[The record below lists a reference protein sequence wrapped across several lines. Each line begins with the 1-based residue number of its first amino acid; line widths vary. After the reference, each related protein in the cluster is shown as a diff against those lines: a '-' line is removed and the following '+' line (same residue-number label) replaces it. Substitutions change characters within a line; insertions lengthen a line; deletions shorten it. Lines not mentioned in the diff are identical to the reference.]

1 MKTAKLY
8 ILFALFI
15 YANLFLA
22 KISYSQWEITGTA
35 PNIGAFPTVSVVNQ
49 NTAWIGG
56 GTSGNSVLYR
66 TTNGGINWSSI
77 PTTGIQFEIY
87 ALWAIDANVAFVG
100 NSGSING
107 GRGNAKFYKTTN
119 AGNNWTLIDST
130 GGTAGFF
137 NGIVFSKTMPSF
149 GIAMS
154 DCPNGAGQPFY
165 VSKTTDGGNTWLA
178 THPPGI
184 PPVTGGT
191 ANSVFV
197 IDNLF
202 YGWGC
207 FGSAPPAVILTTD
220 GGITFNRRNSS
231 LSSVLAT
238 PGAAFKDDKLTG
250 IVATNSSIQEI
261 SRTTNGGLNWVTIS
275 VSPDAMG
282 RKVLNWIS
290 GTNTCFLNATAGGIK
305 KSTDGGIKWS
315 SMTTSGIV
323 GVRNMGF
330 SRVGTNL
337 YGYAI
342 TNDEQ
347 VLKLTEM
354 IIGVTSINGI
364 VPSGYTLGQNYPNP
378 FNPVTNMEFG
388 IIKLGFVSLK
398 VYDVLGKEVA
408 TLVNERLSPGTYKY
422 DFDGSNFSSGVYFYK
437 LEADGFADTKKM
449 FLVK

>member
-1 MKTAKLY
+1 MKESKLFICLTAVIIS
-8 ILFALFI
+8 ILFFT
-15 YANLFLA
+15 N
-22 KISYSQWEITGTA
+22 ISYSQWEITGSL
-35 PNIGAFPTVSVVNQ
+35 PDIGIYPTVSVVDQ
-49 NTAWIGG
+49 NIVWIGG
-56 GTSGNSVLYR
+56 GVSGNSVLYR
-66 TTNGGINWSSI
+66 TTDGGASWSSI

-87 ALWAIDANVAFVG
+87 SLWGINANTAFVA

-107 GRGNAKFYKTTN
+107 GGGNAKFYKTTN
-119 AGNNWTLIDST
+119 AGISWLLIDST

-137 NGIVFSKTMPSF
+137 DGIVFSKSMPSF

-191 ANSVFV
+191 GNSVFV

-231 LSSVLAT
+231 LTNIPAT

-250 IVATNSSIQEI
+250 IIATVSPNQEI
-261 SRTTNGGLNWVTIS
+261 SRTTDGGLNWVTINAG
-275 VSPDAMG
+275 PDAGG

-305 KSTDGGIKWS
+305 KSTDGGLTWT

-330 SRVGTNL
+330 SIAGANL

-354 IIGVTSINGI
+354 VIGITFINNI
-364 VPSGYTLGQNYPNP
+364 VPDEYTLKQNYPNP
-378 FNPVTNMEFG
+378 FNPVTNVEFA
-388 IIKLGFVSLK
+388 IAKLGFVSLK
-398 VYDVLGKEVA
+398 VYDVMGKEVA
-408 TLVNERLSPGTYKY
+408 ALINSKLSPGTYKY
-422 DFDGSNFSSGVYFYK
+422 DFNGSNLSSGVYFYK
-437 LEADGFADTKKM
+437 LEADGFVDTKKM
-449 FLVK
+449 FLMK